1 MGSISTMLCVIL
13 LATLLGAACI
23 GMGVVIGWFSHTSNN
38 ECNVCKTRTIC
49 NGPCLG
55 PDVPGK
61 IIEDGE
67 DYITQRIIDAID
79 GTRIR
84 AYLQ

>member
-1 MGSISTMLCVIL
+1 MGSSSTMLCVIL

-38 ECNVCKTRTIC
+38 DCD
-49 NGPCLG
+49 GPCLG
-55 PDVPGK
+55 PDVPDK
-61 IIEDGE
+61 IVEDGE

-79 GTRIR
+79 GARIK